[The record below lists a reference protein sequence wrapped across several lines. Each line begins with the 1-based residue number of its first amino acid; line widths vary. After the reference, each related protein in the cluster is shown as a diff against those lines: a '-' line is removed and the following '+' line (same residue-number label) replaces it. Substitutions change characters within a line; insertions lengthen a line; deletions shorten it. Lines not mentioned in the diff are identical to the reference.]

1 MDYRSEIFTLLFVVE
16 LLNNKKYMRLGEGGA
31 E

>member
-1 MDYRSEIFTLLFVVE
+1 MDYRSEIVTLLFVVE